1 LRDIDSRFLLTIEEE
16 LDRLEENI
24 RRLKIEY
31 ESFFAG
37 GSPRPP
43 RDTVFRVETAIKKY
57 NSGIADLNFSQK
69 FRFNQLAQRYAVYN
83 DLWRRKLRESEEGPP
98 ARTLP
103 RSDVRS
109 RAVPSPF
116 RVVCSDPENEREKV
130 AALLQAYLLAKREAG
145 EASRAVEPE
154 LFAKFVCDKVRQ
166 IKKSSSCD
174 KVEFSVHV
182 EAGKV
187 KLKVAGA

>member
-1 LRDIDSRFLLTIEEE
+1 VGSKRFLLTIQEE

-57 NSGIADLNFSQK
+57 NGGAVELNFSQR
-69 FRFNQLAQRYAVYN
+69 FRFNQLAQRYTIYN
-83 DLWRRKLRESEEGPP
+83 ELWQRKLRESEEGPA
-98 ARTLP
+98 ARVSP
-103 RSDVRS
+103 GPGRER
-109 RAVPSPF
+109 RAATNPF
-116 RVVCSDPENEREKV
+116 RVVCSDPENESEKV
-130 AALLQAYLLAKREAG
+130 AALLEAYRLAQRQTG
-145 EASRAVEPE
+145 EGSDALDPQ
-154 LFAKFVCDKVRQ
+154 LFTRFVCDKTRQ
-166 IKKSSSCD
+166 IKESSGCD
-174 KVEFSVHV
+174 KVAFSISV

-187 KLKVAGA
+187 RVKAAGI